1 MRDVAVGEMRAV
13 GAEAMGGSGVG
24 PSATSIVAKLDV
36 LLGGFLSQHPGVAQ
50 SINEMVGR
58 GVWGEDL
65 HHAVANAVMTAAMG
79 TAAMD
84 DVLMA
89 LAEKAG
95 AVKDACHGALPE
107 QLPEAAPAGGVHPK
121 DAELLR
127 SIEPAKVAFSRAC
140 FRVKV
145 LQDSQEDL
153 EKIFQKLVDLS
164 EVKNAFVK
172 VMGLAVERAK
182 AHASSGELLLEL
194 REEGAKVYKRFVD
207 LHEAAEAAVVAA
219 GGDKSGVEES
229 DEDLPSVLDE
239 VDMTRHKSRS
249 IWRQVASSTR
259 GRSMRPLDDNDDN
272 SDAVRVGKP
281 GGAFWQERT
290 TWRQQSV
297 DLSGADAQPSSKTKR
312 RNRRTRQ
319 RWRDATR
326 KTPSPP
332 IGEGAPGHDCCQ
344 RCDSAD
350 LQGRPGHGGAASDDS
365 RAKVPGSGPACGGG
379 REDLQG
385 HESSG
390 SEGGGLCGE
399 AQQSEQGAGG
409 FVAPEEIGGIG
420 SCQGEEPALGVQ
432 GSQQVRELGREPLAV
447 DGLVHVELESL
458 ELTAVKTS
466 MASIHPSVAAFSR
479 LPGCGG

>member
-272 SDAVRVGKP
+272 SDAVRVGRP

-297 DLSGADAQPSSKTKR
+297 DLSGADAQPPKKTTR
-312 RNRRTRQ
+312 RNQRTRQ

-326 KTPSPP
+326 QWRNTRTPSPP
-332 IGEGAPGHDCCQ
+332 IGITP
-344 RCDSAD
+344 STTSPWSVSSWAD
-350 LQGRPGHGGAASDDS
+350 AS
-365 RAKVPGSGPACGGG
+365 
-379 REDLQG
+379 ED
-385 HESSG
+385 EW
-390 SEGGGLCGE
+390 GE
-399 AQQSEQGAGG
+399 ASPSLP
-409 FVAPEEIGGIG
+409 V
-420 SCQGEEPALGVQ
+420 C
-432 GSQQVRELGREPLAV
+432 PL
-447 DGLVHVELESL
+447 
-458 ELTAVKTS
+458 
-466 MASIHPSVAAFSR
+466 
-479 LPGCGG
+479 